1 MCLVE
6 IEKSPKLMP
15 ACAIKIA
22 DDMKIKTKTNLVR
35 KTRESILE
43 FLLINHPLDCRA
55 PFNYYF
61 RHGYEKTHQHRF
73 P

>member
-15 ACAIKIA
+15 SCAVRTAQGMRIH
-22 DDMKIKTKTNLVR
+22 TKTNLVR
-35 KTRESILE
+35 RTRESVLE

-55 PFNYYF
+55 PFNY
-61 RHGYEKTHQHRF
+61 
-73 P
+73 